1 MMMNMSAALE
11 KLADAI
17 NADYVAFQG
26 DLSSLSESRR
36 AHRLQMIENF
46 KKSFSFKEGKKYIK
60 VIKDNSVW
68 GFVVNT
74 TDDPMFRYGDILK
87 AASWAAPARNGARGN
102 VFEEYSVQWT
112 GPLYFR

>member
-1 MMMNMSAALE
+1 MNMTVALE
-11 KLADAI
+11 KLVDAI

-26 DLSSLSESRR
+26 DLSALSETRR
-36 AHRLQMIENF
+36 AQRLQMIENF
-46 KKSFSFKEGKKYIK
+46 KNSFSVNVGKKYIK
-60 VIKDNSVW
+60 VVKDGSVW
-68 GFVVNT
+68 GFIVNT

-102 VFEEYSVQWT
+102 VFEDYTVQWT